1 MVVLSVSLQVSFFL
15 KTIVSLDDFLVK
27 HNSHNFF
34 LITHFF
40 LLFNFDSKFSNL
52 TCFDQY
58 LAVAKCANIVKD
70 QKAKQPR
77 TFGLVS
83 PAPTVNQV
91 EFLYDLYELA
101 GDVHGLL
108 DFVAFVL
115 MPSEDDILTTQVA
128 LVKSVVGTLP
138 TKSTIVVAMLR
149 KYHGSLMLL
158 PEHTTRIFRG

>member
-1 MVVLSVSLQVSFFL
+1 M
-15 KTIVSLDDFLVK
+15 
-27 HNSHNFF
+27 
-34 LITHFF
+34 
-40 LLFNFDSKFSNL
+40 
-52 TCFDQY
+52 
-58 LAVAKCANIVKD
+58 
-70 QKAKQPR
+70 
-77 TFGLVS
+77 
-83 PAPTVNQV
+83 
-91 EFLYDLYELA
+91 YDLYELA

-158 PEHTTRIFRG
+158 PEHTTRIFRGYVNPLSICHNWLAGALSVQSVSK

>member
-1 MVVLSVSLQVSFFL
+1 MVLSVSLQVSFFL
-15 KTIVSLDDFLVK
+15 KTVVSLDNFLVN
-27 HNSHNFF
+27 HTSHNVF
-34 LITHFF
+34 LIVHFF
-40 LLFNFDSKFSNL
+40 LLFGSKFSNL

-83 PAPTVNQV
+83 QAPTVNQV

>member
-1 MVVLSVSLQVSFFL
+1 M
-15 KTIVSLDDFLVK
+15 
-27 HNSHNFF
+27 
-34 LITHFF
+34 
-40 LLFNFDSKFSNL
+40 
-52 TCFDQY
+52 
-58 LAVAKCANIVKD
+58 KD

-83 PAPTVNQV
+83 LAPTVNQV

>member
-1 MVVLSVSLQVSFFL
+1 M
-15 KTIVSLDDFLVK
+15 
-27 HNSHNFF
+27 
-34 LITHFF
+34 
-40 LLFNFDSKFSNL
+40 
-52 TCFDQY
+52 
-58 LAVAKCANIVKD
+58 KD

-83 PAPTVNQV
+83 LAPTVNQV

-158 PEHTTRIFRG
+158 PEHTTRIFRGYVNPLSICQNWLAGALSVQSVSK